1 MRVANRKSAGFTL
14 VEALAALAFLAIVIP
29 VAVEGLSV
37 ASRAAQVAIRK
48 SEAVRV
54 ADRMLAEL
62 LVTGQWK
69 RSSGGSVREGDQDYR
84 WKVESQ
90 AWEKDTLK
98 LVTLQ
103 VTYAVR
109 NQDCDIRV
117 STLLDPDQ
125 DQQ

>member
-1 MRVANRKSAGFTL
+1 M
-14 VEALAALAFLAIVIP
+14 
-29 VAVEGLSV
+29 
-37 ASRAAQVAIRK
+37 
-48 SEAVRV
+48 EAVRV

-84 WKVESQ
+84 WMVESQ

-109 NQDCDIRV
+109 NQDYDIRV